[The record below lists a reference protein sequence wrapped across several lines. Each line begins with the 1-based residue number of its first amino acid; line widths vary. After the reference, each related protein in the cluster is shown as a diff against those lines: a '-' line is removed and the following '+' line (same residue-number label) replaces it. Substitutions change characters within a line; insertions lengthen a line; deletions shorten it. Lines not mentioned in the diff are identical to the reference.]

1 LIEKNGDEFIV
12 RFVDIKFSHATYPNL
27 VSIKFLATVAL
38 TIDSQVH
45 TKTIESLPSR
55 KFVCLSNQ
63 GSQWKEGYGMWMK
76 EKIFQNTHK
85 EVSLPRLFNHFQNYY
100 LDATKQSPNYPNRP
114 LELSEFTFILN
125 SSFQENL
132 ETMRDADWSLF
143 WDWIGP
149 ALKKIR
155 FQKHLAPMFEEGFL
169 ACFVTEEE
177 ARSILNDKEP
187 GTFLIRLSEWS
198 IGGFVISYR
207 HSVIGVRHYL
217 VQPEDIDRQTN
228 FVDFLR
234 QSRLFLY
241 ILQLHTF
248 TGGIKFWTTCDK
260 DKALQK
266 FYKKRKRQ
274 HLDTGHSTC
283 QLLNNED
290 ISLPHDLQ
298 SL

>member
-1 LIEKNGDEFIV
+1 LKNFTSVKAKCISTDLQKTQPLIEKNGDEFIV

-125 SSFQENL
+125 SSLQENL

-143 WDWIGP
+143 CDWIGP
-149 ALKKIR
+149 ALKK
-155 FQKHLAPMFEEGFL
+155 
-169 ACFVTEEE
+169 
-177 ARSILNDKEP
+177 
-187 GTFLIRLSEWS
+187 
-198 IGGFVISYR
+198 
-207 HSVIGVRHYL
+207 
-217 VQPEDIDRQTN
+217 
-228 FVDFLR
+228 
-234 QSRLFLY
+234 
-241 ILQLHTF
+241 
-248 TGGIKFWTTCDK
+248 
-260 DKALQK
+260 
-266 FYKKRKRQ
+266 
-274 HLDTGHSTC
+274 
-283 QLLNNED
+283 
-290 ISLPHDLQ
+290 
-298 SL
+298 